1 MPKALIYIYEE
12 LCIKMPLDL
21 EDRSVDTSASSRLL
35 ETREVGRRSSRK
47 MGPGSAAMLALE
59 REAAAKKTEKERKHK
74 KRKSDESSPD
84 SGSGKP
90 KMGLRARAKQAERI
104 SKTNC
109 CSRKKQKGWFAFIS
123 FNFFSFY
130 FFDI

>member
-1 MPKALIYIYEE
+1 MPKAIVYIYEE

-21 EDRSVDTSASSRLL
+21 EDRSADTGVSRIL

-59 REAAAKKTEKERKHK
+59 RKAAAKKAEKEGKHK
-74 KRKSDESSPD
+74 KRKSEESSPE

-104 SKTNC
+104 SKRIAAREKTKRAG
-109 CSRKKQKGWFAFIS
+109 SRS
-123 FNFFSFY
+123 Y
-130 FFDI
+130 H